1 MEKVSLIPIILFI
14 FLNQR
19 KTMYLFKMNPQVFNT
34 REIIID
40 SFYTQNQVTYPQKN
54 GSYPQFGQ
62 RLYSFL

>member
-1 MEKVSLIPIILFI
+1 
-14 FLNQR
+14 
-19 KTMYLFKMNPQVFNT
+19 MYLFKMNPQVFNT

-54 GSYPQFGQ
+54 VSYPQLGQ